1 MNVKEIV
8 ISKEEYLSAWLSKQ
22 GHNQTVITKTL
33 RKLEKSSAIGGAT
46 QLYDANRKVYEDLRY
61 GIKIEPEAG
70 EHHETVWLIDWKN
83 PENNHF
89 AVAEEVTFRGDTN
102 TKRPDI
108 VIYVN
113 GIALGVI
120 ELKRSTR
127 AVAHGIRQNLDNQK
141 KFSFK
146 NSSAQFN

>member
-1 MNVKEIV
+1 M
-8 ISKEEYLSAWLSKQ
+8 
-22 GHNQTVITKTL
+22 
-33 RKLEKSSAIGGAT
+33 
-46 QLYDANRKVYEDLRY
+46 RY
-61 GIKIEPEAG
+61 GIKIRPEAG

-89 AVAEEVTFRGDTN
+89 AVAEELRLGNTN

-108 VIYVN
+108 VIIYVI

-141 KFSFK
+141 EIFI
-146 NSSAQFN
+146 